1 MAGGAATSLQQVV
14 ANNEP
19 LAVHEINTDRVVVKA
34 IVFGNSVVAVHEVK
48 AISSRMDGVF
58 TNLNVIRI
66 PNQQIARLANG
77 VADDPGSV
85 AVPNL
90 DAVAPDAHFDIL
102 TDDGVSLDQQI
113 VRERRVDAEQGVE
126 HLIVENADPL
136 SLDVDRAVFLV
147 EIASAVLDREAFNR
161 DIGRFDANNG
171 ALVVSVDHRRVDTDQ
186 VNRLIDDE
194 RTSVVTAPNLDR
206 GSGGCDSERRLD
218 RTVFARFAHHERSR
232 RRFARLRL
240 RRHGSNEHERRKG
253 HKQQKNNYR
262 KRQTIRPSPAHLEAS
277 LLPLIRRPSM
287 PASASNAPASAV
299 NQPGPNI
306 AVVEN

>member
-1 MAGGAATSLQQVV
+1 M
-14 ANNEP
+14 
-19 LAVHEINTDRVVVKA
+19 
-34 IVFGNSVVAVHEVK
+34 
-48 AISSRMDGVF
+48 
-58 TNLNVIRI
+58 
-66 PNQQIARLANG
+66 ANG

-147 EIASAVLDREAFNR
+147 EIAAAVLDREAFNR
-161 DIGRFDANNG
+161 DVRRFDANDG

-194 RTSVVTAPNLDR
+194 GTSVVTAPNLDR

-287 PASASNAPASAV
+287 PASARNAPARAV
-299 NQPGPNI
+299 NQPGPNM